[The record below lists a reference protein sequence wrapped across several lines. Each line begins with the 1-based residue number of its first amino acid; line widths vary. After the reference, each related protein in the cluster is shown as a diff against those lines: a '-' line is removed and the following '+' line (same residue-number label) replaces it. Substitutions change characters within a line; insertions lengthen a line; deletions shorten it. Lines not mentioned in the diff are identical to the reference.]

1 MPFSILHKVLQG
13 RCVCWPR
20 RYATSSLN
28 LERDTH
34 LPLLLIA
41 PCVSVVGGSATVY
54 HFAHLASRSSTQFLT
69 PPRPVD
75 GQKLETIL
83 QSCRF
88 LINLQ
93 QTVIKFVYI
102 CVRLLAFSFR
112 MVWQKSML
120 LDDCLSSCG
129 PREFPIGSA
138 GHRTF
143 TVKDRIIDTGCDFV
157 AENPFRRAN
166 ANIL

>member
-1 MPFSILHKVLQG
+1 MSSQLPLLLPALPFSILHKVLQG

-54 HFAHLASRSSTQFLT
+54 RFAHLASRSSTHFLT
-69 PPRPVD
+69 PPRKVD

-102 CVRLLAFSFR
+102 RVRLLAFSFR

-129 PREFPIGSA
+129 P
-138 GHRTF
+138 
-143 TVKDRIIDTGCDFV
+143 TGVPDWSGW
-157 AENPFRRAN
+157 AS
-166 ANIL
+166 NIHGQRSDH